1 MSKILQAILEHLPR
15 RRRRFW
21 RYVSPQRRGVAW
33 LVLAL
38 LLTVLYG
45 YWYLTNDARIAA
57 QAERYLHKITGCDV
71 TIRSATFR
79 LFGGIELDDVRVR
92 IPGDESAEPFF
103 QARQVLLDHRPWA
116 LVLRQRLEPV
126 EIFCVEPIVTLTRD
140 AETGQH
146 TIRKF
151 LAAQPER
158 MEFLQA
164 GDWPKPAL
172 IARDLLLRQP
182 AGEMGMHLSVLPAGG
197 WTYTV
202 SFEADRPGGKGPIF
216 WSFRYDVDTGAFT
229 SLEGE
234 VPELARLD
242 RALPAEYRRFRER
255 YNIRGMA
262 RLKRQ
267 AATAP
272 DGGGVEVELV
282 DVSLTLPPD
291 EGGLE
296 LTGVRGTLRFGSQGL
311 TLHDI
316 TGRIS
321 QAGDAKFT
329 LSGRYNEYTTDS
341 PFRVEATITGMSV
354 PDGKGIEGEAS
365 EHFRKFHRRLQPD
378 GKLDLSVT
386 VERKEGEAAT
396 YRGEARPRGMS
407 LVYAFFPCAVENV
420 TGTVAFSQKGIEL
433 RELTG
438 RRHGGTVRLTGTVRG
453 DLDYDVTIR
462 GADIRLDEELGRA
475 MPESMGDIW
484 QMLQPTGTMG
494 EVVAHVRRAG
504 KEARELIDV
513 DLSLDGRASMA
524 HRAFPYRVEQLRG
537 QVTFSGEKVQISHL
551 HGRRGPMDCTLVGT
565 VDNVSSKTPDVDL
578 TVTARKMPL
587 DKTLAD
593 ALDAPS
599 RRAFETLHP
608 TGVAET
614 VTAYLKQSEGKEL
627 TYDITA
633 NLKGVSIRPD
643 DFPYTI
649 TDAAGVMTVL
659 PGRIGIRDLQGRHG
673 KTPVTLRRGEV
684 LTSGGTFGLDLKEI
698 VATNVA
704 LDRDLY
710 AALPPHLKE
719 VWKSLKPG
727 GTADITLALRQGLG
741 GQEGKTDYRLEVDAR
756 GMSVTWE
763 HFPYP
768 FTGITG
774 RIVAEPGRVVL
785 NGVTATA
792 GKMKA
797 VVDGT
802 VTVEAR
808 GERADLTVTAQAMPI
823 DEKFLAAMP
832 DELAD
837 FIGRLKPGGTCD
849 IRKLALRFAPP
860 APAPATQPAQAAP
873 TTQPTTGPATKP
885 ATQPATTRPQAPPAL
900 WNAKGEL
907 AFHDA
912 LINIGPGHRRFTGS
926 ITGSAGRTS
935 EGLAVDAAI
944 ALAKV
949 QVGPKN
955 IHNLR
960 GRIVKSP
967 RSNLIRV
974 DDMTGSLH
982 GGRLAGQAEV
992 RLVSPPQYGVSLSL
1006 ENLKIEDL
1014 FEGDA
1019 KDKPDVR
1026 GLLTGNIQLTGTAG
1040 KTETVRATG
1049 VMRITKAKMYKL
1061 PVVLGMLNVI
1071 YLALPGNVAFTEGQ
1085 VTYRLIGEKLIFDEI
1100 YLTGPALSIVGSG
1113 TMSTATEKIKLTFL
1127 AGPPGKLPR
1136 IAGLEEL
1143 LKPIFRQLIEHE
1155 VTGTLSEPR
1164 MRTVPLRGL
1173 DEAIRKLLSPGQP

>member
-33 LVLAL
+33 VVLAA
-38 LLTVLYG
+38 LLTVLYA

-57 QAERYLHKITGCDV
+57 QAERYLRKITGCDV
-71 TIRSATFR
+71 RIRSATFR

-92 IPGDESAEPFF
+92 IPGDKSREPFF
-103 QARQVLLDHRPWA
+103 QARQIVLEHQPWA

-126 EIFCVEPIVTLTRD
+126 NIVCVDPVVTLTVD
-140 AETGQH
+140 AETGQY
-146 TIRKF
+146 TIQKF

-158 MEFLQA
+158 KRVLEA
-164 GDWPKPAL
+164 GDWPQPAL

-216 WSFRYDVDTGAFT
+216 WSFQYDVATGAFT
-229 SLEGE
+229 SQEGE
-234 VPELARLD
+234 VPDLARLD
-242 RALPAEYRRFRER
+242 LALPAEYRRLRER
-255 YNIRGMA
+255 YNIRGKA

-282 DVSLTLPPD
+282 DVSITLPPD
-291 EGGLE
+291 EGGLD
-296 LTGVRGTLRFGSQGL
+296 LTGVRGTFRFGSQGL
-311 TLHDI
+311 ILRDI
-316 TGRIS
+316 TGRIA
-321 QAGDAKFT
+321 QAGDAEFT
-329 LSGRYNEYTTDS
+329 LSGRYEQYTTDS

-354 PDGKGIEGEAS
+354 PDGEGIEGEAS
-365 EHFRKFHRRLQPD
+365 EHFRKFHRRLQPS

-386 VERKEGEAAT
+386 VERTEGKAAT
-396 YRGEARPRGMS
+396 YRGEAHPRGMS
-407 LVYAFFPCAVENV
+407 MVYAFFPVAVENV
-420 TGTVAFSQKGIEL
+420 TGTVAFSQKGIEI
-433 RELTG
+433 RELVG
-438 RRHGGTVRLTGTVRG
+438 RRHDGTLRLTGTVRG
-453 DLDYDVTIR
+453 NLDYDVTVR

-475 MPESMGDIW
+475 MPKSMGGVW
-484 QMLQPTGTMG
+484 GTLQPTGTMG
-494 EVVAHVRRAG
+494 EAVAHVRRAG
-504 KEARELIDV
+504 KEAKELIDV
-513 DLSLDGRASMA
+513 DLSMDGRASMA
-524 HRAFPYRVEQLRG
+524 HRAFPYRLEQLRG
-537 QVTFSGEKVQISHL
+537 QVTFSGEKVQISHV

-565 VDNVSSKTPDVDL
+565 VDNVSSKTPELDL

-587 DKTLAD
+587 DKVLAD

-614 VTAYLKQSEGKEL
+614 VTAYLRQSAGKKL
-627 TYDITA
+627 TYDVTA

-649 TDAAGVMTVL
+649 TDAAGVMTVT
-659 PGRIGIRDLQGRHG
+659 PGRIGLRDLRGRHG
-673 KTPVTLRRGEV
+673 KTPVVLRRGEV

-704 LDRDLY
+704 MDRDLY
-710 AALPPHLKE
+710 AALPPDLKE
-719 VWKSLKPG
+719 VWKSLKPT
-727 GTADITLALRQGLG
+727 GTADVTLALRQGLP
-741 GQEGKTDYRLEVDAR
+741 GQKGKTDYRLEVDAK
-756 GMSVTWE
+756 GMGVTWE

-785 NGVTATA
+785 DGTTATA
-792 GKMKA
+792 GKMKV

-802 VTVEAR
+802 VTVDAG
-808 GERADLTVTAQAMPI
+808 GERADLSVTAQGMPI
-823 DEKFLAAMP
+823 DKKFLAAMP
-832 DELAD
+832 SELAD

-849 IRKLALRFAPP
+849 VKKLALRFAPP
-860 APAPATQPAQAAP
+860 ATAPTTQPAKAAPTPQPTTAPATQP
-873 TTQPTTGPATKP
+873 K
-885 ATQPATTRPQAPPAL
+885 APPAL

-912 LINIGPGHRRFTGS
+912 LINIGPGHRQFTGS
-926 ITGSAGRTS
+926 ISGLAGRTA
-935 EGLAVDAAI
+935 EGLTVDAAI

-949 QVGPKN
+949 QLGPKS
-955 IHNLR
+955 IHGLS

-974 DDMTGSLH
+974 DDMTGTLH
-982 GGRLAGQAEV
+982 GGRIAGQAEV

-1006 ENLKIEDL
+1006 ENLKIENL
-1014 FEGDA
+1014 FEGPA

-1040 KTETVRATG
+1040 KTETVRGAG
-1049 VMRITKAKMYKL
+1049 VLRITKAKMYKL
-1061 PVVLGMLNVI
+1061 PVMLGMLNVV
-1071 YLALPGNVAFTEGQ
+1071 YLSLPGGAAFTEGQ
-1085 VTYRLIGEKLIFDEI
+1085 VTYRVIGEKLIFDEI
-1100 YLTGPALSIVGSG
+1100 YLTGSALSIVGSG

-1136 IAGLEEL
+1136 IAGLDQL

-1173 DEAIRKLLSPGQP
+1173 DDAIRKLLSPGQP

>member
-33 LVLAL
+33 VVLAA
-38 LLTVLYG
+38 LLTVLYA

-57 QAERYLHKITGCDV
+57 QAERYLRQITGCDV

-79 LFGGIELDDVRVR
+79 LFGGIELNDVRVR
-92 IPGDESAEPFF
+92 IPDDKSSEPFF
-103 QARQVLLDHRPWA
+103 QARQIVLEHRPWA

-126 EIFCVEPIVTLTRD
+126 EIVCVKPIVTLSVDT
-140 AETGQH
+140 ETGQY
-146 TIRKF
+146 TIQKF
-151 LAAQPER
+151 LGAQPQR
-158 MEFLQA
+158 KQFLEA
-164 GDWPKPAL
+164 GDWPKPSL
-172 IARDLLLRQP
+172 IARDLLLDQP
-182 AGEMGMHLSVLPAGG
+182 AGTMGMHLSVLPAGG

-202 SFEADRPGGKGPIF
+202 SFEADRPGGAGPIF
-216 WSFRYDVDTGAFT
+216 WSFQYDLATGAFT
-229 SLEGE
+229 SQEGE
-234 VPELARLD
+234 VPDLARLD
-242 RALPAEYRRFRER
+242 RALPAEYRRLRER
-255 YNIRGMA
+255 YNIQGKA

-291 EGGLE
+291 ESGLG

-311 TLHDI
+311 ILRDI
-316 TGRIS
+316 TGRIA
-321 QAGDAKFT
+321 QAGDAEFA
-329 LSGRYNEYTTDS
+329 LSGRYEQYTTDS
-341 PFRVEATITGMSV
+341 PFHVEATITGMSV
-354 PDGKGIEGEAS
+354 PDGEGIEGEAS

-386 VERKEGEAAT
+386 VERKEDEAAT
-396 YRGEARPRGMS
+396 YHGEAHPRGMS
-407 LVYAFFPCAVENV
+407 LAYAFFPYTVENV
-420 TGTVAFSQKGIEL
+420 TGTVAFSQKGIEI
-433 RELTG
+433 RELVA
-438 RRHGGTVRLTGTVRG
+438 RRHDGTLRLTGTVRG
-453 DLDYDVTIR
+453 DFDYDVTIR
-462 GADIRLDEELGRA
+462 GDDIRLDEEFGRA
-475 MPESMGDIW
+475 MPKSMGRVW
-484 QMLQPTGTMG
+484 RTLQPTGTMG
-494 EVVAHVRRAG
+494 KAVAHVRRAG
-504 KEARELIDV
+504 KEAKELIDV
-513 DLSLDGRASMA
+513 DLSMDGRASMA
-524 HRAFPYRVEQLRG
+524 HLAFPYRLEQLRG
-537 QVTFSGEKVQISHL
+537 QVKFSGEKVRISHL

-565 VDNVSSKTPDVDL
+565 VDNLSSKTPDVDL

-587 DKTLAD
+587 DTVLAD

-614 VTAYLKQSEGKEL
+614 VTAYLRQSAGKEL
-627 TYDITA
+627 TYDVTA
-633 NLKGVSIRPD
+633 NLQGVSLRPD

-649 TDAAGVMTVL
+649 TDAAGVMTVS

-673 KTPVTLRRGEV
+673 KTPVALRRGEV

-698 VATNVA
+698 VATNVVM
-704 LDRDLY
+704 DRDLY
-710 AALPPHLKE
+710 AALPPNLKE
-719 VWKSLKPG
+719 VWKSLKPS
-727 GTADITLALRQGLG
+727 GTADVTLALRQGLP
-741 GQEGKTDYRLEVDAR
+741 GQKGKTDYRLGVDAK
-756 GMSVTWE
+756 GMAVTWE

-774 RIVAEPGRVVL
+774 HIVAEPGRVVL
-785 NGVTATA
+785 NGPTATA
-792 GKMKA
+792 GTMKM

-802 VTVEAR
+802 VTVEAS
-808 GERADLTVTAQAMPI
+808 GERADLTVTARNVPI
-823 DEKFLAAMP
+823 DKKFLEAMP

-837 FIGRLKPGGTCD
+837 FVGRLKPGGTCD
-849 IRKLALRFAPP
+849 VRKLALSFAPP
-860 APAPATQPAQAAP
+860 TPTPATQPAEAAP
-873 TTQPTTGPATKP
+873 TARPTTS
-885 ATQPATTRPQAPPAL
+885 PATTRPQAPPAL

-912 LINIGPGHRRFTGS
+912 EINIGPGHRRFTGS
-926 ITGSAGRTS
+926 ISGSAGRTA
-935 EGLAVDAAI
+935 EGLTVDAAI
-944 ALAKV
+944 ALGKV
-949 QVGPKN
+949 QLGSKS
-955 IHNLR
+955 IQNLR

-1014 FEGDA
+1014 FEGPA

-1040 KTETVRATG
+1040 KTETVRASG
-1049 VMRITKAKMYKL
+1049 VLRITKAKMYKL
-1061 PVVLGMLNVI
+1061 PVMLGMLNVI
-1071 YLALPGNVAFTEGQ
+1071 YLSLPGNAAFTEGQ

-1100 YLTGPALSIVGSG
+1100 YLTGSALSIVGSG

-1127 AGPPGKLPR
+1127 AGPPGKMPR

-1155 VTGTLSEPR
+1155 VTGTLSEPH
-1164 MRTVPLRGL
+1164 MRTVPLRGI
-1173 DEAIRKLLSPGQP
+1173 DDAIRKLLSPEQH